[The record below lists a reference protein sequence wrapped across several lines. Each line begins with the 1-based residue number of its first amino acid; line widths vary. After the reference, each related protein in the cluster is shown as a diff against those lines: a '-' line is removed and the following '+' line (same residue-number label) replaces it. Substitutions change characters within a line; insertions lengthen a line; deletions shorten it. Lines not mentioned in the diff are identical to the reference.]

1 MDPGGGELAEI
12 RAELQT
18 VKRALNDGAI
28 YLGMKGE
35 PLTRYLLQL
44 QEKENL
50 LRQQSL
56 LSSQMQHMSL
66 GPASVVA
73 GATNGSRAAA
83 RTPLFQE
90 PARPAPPGPAQAFNK
105 EDQEAVLAHMVAY
118 EAVPL
123 EAVKTLRAV
132 SSLAYANAARAG
144 NDDRLVN
151 QILRLT
157 ALHPDEQN
165 VQISAMRV
173 ICNMA
178 YDQDVAVK
186 KLTEQGV
193 LSTLIAAVSVPSA
206 DAKDKSKVG
215 EASLKA
221 GEALARIVAA
231 EVNPDGNG
239 MPAKPVVPELS
250 GPLVGLFIAAASSEG
265 AGQEALPRLIA
276 QLVSN
281 EVCDVK
287 GVAQRFAS
295 SAQVAASSGSVAVGW
310 MSLAKLL
317 ASTDEIMPTFPQAL
331 VDAGAI
337 KAASGLMESLPAE
350 AALQLAGVEAM
361 SALVGNRWAGLQSFA
376 ECGGMKRIETALEAH
391 GSATV
396 LQTKGIRALA
406 SGIQWPEDI
415 QGKAGYDAKRAI
427 GLTKLALAQH
437 SDAMELLQAGLEA
450 LSKYLD
456 KLKCRDLVVDEGGEG
471 LVKAIMTRH
480 RGSQPVY
487 NAGRLVLDHLGVDRN
502 WAPGQG
508 PTAA

>member
-1 MDPGGGELAEI
+1 MDPGGGELGEI

-50 LRQQSL
+50 LRQQTL

-66 GPASVVA
+66 GPASLA
-73 GATNGSRAAA
+73 GPTNGSRAAA
-83 RTPLFQE
+83 RTLFQE
-90 PARPAPPGPAQAFNK
+90 PARPAPPGAAQTFNK
-105 EDQEAVLAHMVAY
+105 ENQPEVLNHMTTY

-123 EAVKTLRAV
+123 EVVKSLRAV
-132 SSLAYANAARAG
+132 SSLAYANASRVG
-144 NDDRLVN
+144 NDDRLIA
-151 QILRLT
+151 QILRVM

-186 KLTEQGV
+186 KLTDQGV
-193 LSTLIAAVSVPSA
+193 LSALLAAVSAPPPA
-206 DAKDKSKVG
+206 DAKEKGKVG

-250 GPLVGLFIAAASSEG
+250 GPLVGLFLAAAAAEG
-265 AGQEALPRLIA
+265 AGQEALPRLIS

-295 SAQVAASSGSVAVGW
+295 SAQVASSSGSVAVGW
-310 MSLAKLL
+310 MSLAKLM
-317 ASTDEIMPTFPQAL
+317 ASTDEIMPQLPQAL
-331 VDAGAI
+331 VETGAI
-337 KAASGLMESLPAE
+337 KAASSLMESLPGE

-376 ECGGMKRIETALEAH
+376 EVGGMKRIEAALEVH

-427 GLTKLALAQH
+427 TLTKLALSQH

-456 KLKCRDLVVDEGGEG
+456 KLKCRDLVVEEGGEG

-480 RGSQPVY
+480 KGSQPVY
-487 NAGRLVLDHLGVDRN
+487 NAGRLVLDHLGVDRS
-502 WAPGQG
+502 WAPGHG
-508 PTAA
+508 PAAA